1 MNRLFSA
8 ILVALL
14 STAVFAQDD
23 VERIKPMVKGGH
35 CSDAIAPLKKV
46 YNASFRKLEGEK
58 AAVMLAECY
67 LRAHKRSE
75 AFDVASRFLEY
86 HTKSAYR
93 ERMEL
98 VRAIAEVENGSVFD
112 GVESM
117 LRILSYSTN
126 PAARSRAKE
135 VVIQTLA
142 ASLLNADQLQAL
154 LEKYPVDREVIGWL
168 QLQIGR
174 ECQNIKRYKAA
185 RYWYKKVL
193 KSGSSESLQ
202 STAKK
207 GISAVEGL
215 GAGLPTILVL
225 APLSGDFA
233 EFGAAAV
240 QGTLLAYEQSGLK
253 NKVNIR
259 FQDTHADAAIALM
272 RTQRAVNQDSVIA
285 IIGPIMSAPATAVAA
300 WLGANFQHVPM
311 LTPTATDG
319 GIAKLGP
326 NIFQVNITMDI
337 LAQTIADFAIKC
349 LDIREF
355 GIMSPLGDFGTAMS
369 ETFTRAVERRGG
381 DVVAFRNY
389 EEGRPDYKTEF
400 NLLRDVR
407 FNQENRRRNIAK
419 GLSDLNTV
427 NPRDRKVYLADSNSN
442 FPGLFIPATNPAD
455 AGAMVSQA
463 AFNKVSGTY
472 LGTSGWYGRE
482 LLIQGKRLVE
492 GSYFSVPAIDM
503 NKGNTAYTTFA
514 KDFKERWGVEP
525 GEDKVSGLSFDAAN
539 VIFTTLSAISGTQ
552 DDMTHFINATKDFRG
567 IYGDIKFRRGAN
579 ANTRIV
585 TVDKGKFE
593 VVTTCDRQDAAKA
606 AAKAAAKSKKKK

>member
-1 MNRLFSA
+1 MNRLFPLFLGA
-8 ILVALL
+8 FL
-14 STAVFAQDD
+14 STAAMAQGDID
-23 VERIKPMVKGGH
+23 RVKPMVKEGR
-35 CSDAIAPLKKV
+35 CSDAIAPLKKI
-46 YNASFRKLEGEK
+46 YSSSFRKLDGEK
-58 AAVMLAECY
+58 AAVMLTECY
-67 LRAHKRSE
+67 LRTQKRDE
-75 AFDVASRFLEY
+75 AYDVASRFLEY
-86 HTKSAYR
+86 HVNSDYR

-98 VRAIAEVENGSVFD
+98 ARAVVDVENGSVFD
-112 GVESM
+112 GVEAM
-117 LRILSYSTN
+117 LRVLSYSTN
-126 PAARSRAKE
+126 PAARARAKD

-142 ASLLNADQLQAL
+142 ASLLNADQLQSL

-168 QLQIGR
+168 QLQLGR
-174 ECQNIKRYKAA
+174 ECQNAKRYRAA
-185 RYWYKKVL
+185 KYWYKKVL
-193 KSGSSESLQ
+193 KGSSSQSLQ

-207 GISAVEGL
+207 GLNALEGY

-240 QGTLLAYEQSGLK
+240 QGVVLAHEQAGLK
-253 NKVNIR
+253 GKVNIR

-272 RTQRAVNQDSVIA
+272 RTQRAVNQDSVVA

-300 WLGANFQHVPM
+300 WLGSNFQHVPM

-355 GIMSPLGDFGTAMS
+355 GVMSPLGDFGTAMS
-369 ETFTRAVERRGG
+369 ESFTKAVERRGG
-381 DVVAFRNY
+381 AVIGFRNY

-400 NLLRDVR
+400 NLMRDVR
-407 FNQENRRRNIAK
+407 FGQQNRRRNIAR
-419 GLSDLNTV
+419 GQSDLDNV
-427 NPRDRKVYLADSNSN
+427 NPRERRAYLADSLVE

-463 AFNKVSGTY
+463 AFNKISGTY

-482 LLIQGKRLVE
+482 LLIQGKRLVD
-492 GSYFSVPAIDM
+492 GSYFSVPDIDM
-503 NKGNTAYTTFA
+503 NKGNSVYTKFVKA
-514 KDFKERWGVEP
+514 FKERWGVEP
-525 GEDKVSGLSFDAAN
+525 GEDKVSGLSYDAAN
-539 VIFTTLSAISGTQ
+539 IIFSSLAAISGTQ
-552 DDMTHFINATKDFRG
+552 DDLTRYINATKDYKG
-567 IYGDIKFRRGAN
+567 IYGEIKFRRGAN

-585 TVDKGKFE
+585 TVKKGKFN
-593 VVTTCDRQDAAKA
+593 VVETCEKQDARKA
-606 AAKAAAKSKKKK
+606 AEKSKKKNR